1 MSKIKFLL
9 LPLFCF
15 LLSAAPTRAG
25 EGMWLP
31 QLLQALNEGDM
42 QTMGMKLTAEQIYS
56 VNQGSLK
63 DAIVHFGGFCTAEVI
78 SDQGLILTNHH
89 CGFSEIQSHTTLENN
104 YLRDGFWATNKADEK
119 MNPGLYAKFIVRID
133 DVTKSILT
141 GTEPGMTKEERQS
154 VIDRNKNKLT
164 ANFKKESYQEV
175 EIRPFFKGNQYFQFI
190 TVSYPDVRLVGAPPS
205 SIGKFGADTD
215 NWEWPRHTGD
225 FSLFRIYSDEN
236 GLPAEPSAD
245 NIPYK
250 PKHSLPISLD
260 GVEEGDFTMVFG
272 FPGRTDEYLP
282 AAAVEQIMVVTDPA
296 KIAIRDKAL
305 KIVDGYMRSDEEIKI
320 KYASKF
326 ASIANGWKKWI
337 GEVQGLEKTNALQKK
352 RDYEAEFTRRLQEA
366 KKEYDPRYAGLLP
379 EFDKLYAASAADAK
393 AAAYQSEI
401 TGRNVELLR
410 VAGLMRR
417 LTSAYENN
425 GEAGYNNFKAR
436 LNNYLTGFY
445 KDYVPAVDQDV
456 FAALIEMYATDL
468 EGKYVAPEVRT
479 AVTNAGG
486 SYADYAKNLYAN
498 SKFTSQKAV
507 AGLLAQDPKAAV
519 EAMKNDPAYKLISA
533 VQDHYNVTT
542 APAYDAFQTRVEEM
556 MRLYMQAQTEVYA
569 EKTFYPDANST
580 MRVTYGQVAGYEPR
594 DAVIYKNKT
603 YLDGVIAKYVP
614 GDYEFDLPKKLL
626 DLHAAKD
633 YGRYA
638 EVVDGE
644 EKVPVCFLGSNHTT
658 GGNSGSPAIDAN
670 GNLIG
675 LNFDRVWEGT
685 MSDINYDRSIC
696 RNIMVDIRY
705 VLFII
710 DKYAGAEALIEEMNL
725 VHPKKGK

>member
-533 VQDHYNVTT
+533 IQDHYNATT

-556 MRLYMQAQTEVYA
+556 MRLYMQAQKKVYA